1 MQPPVLNI
9 ISTLHVIMM
18 TRINYSRSSF
28 SQDHLAHE
36 VPRVPFDTEPPERLH
51 GQRDEADDGV
61 GQAEVEHQVVHISAG
76 LGGRE
81 RGLAPG
87 DHQGHAVQNY
97 PD

>member
-1 MQPPVLNI
+1 MPL
-9 ISTLHVIMM
+9 
-18 TRINYSRSSF
+18 Y
-28 SQDHLAHE
+28 A
-36 VPRVPFDTEPPERLH
+36 EPPERLH

-61 GQAEVEHQVVHISAG
+61 GQAEVEHQVVHVGAG

-81 RGLAPG
+81 RGLALG